1 MEKVQQQRI
10 HKHYLLLK
18 TKRNDIS
25 WVVRINHCHLVRIMR
40 IISTFIQNLLYHSHL
55 TCIWADH
62 HVGTRSRRWWQ
73 SDSEEKT
80 RKHCSKPLELFK
92 ETFSS
97 HVSGNKTAHFWL
109 HIWTFYC
116 CVGGKNKAGYF
127 CKMLGHFPIFDETST
142 HLPAVSLP
150 EKNGHFWWD
159 DGKTPDFFGTRCHN
173 FRAMIVTTPHPR
185 QSKSIAVASCT
196 MKKCKVSIHLL
207 VVASYIPQSRATEDM
222 HSWYIGE
229 YRIGN
234 WIRIWF

>member
-25 WVVRINHCHLVRIMR
+25 WVVKINHCHLVRIMR

-127 CKMLGHFPIFDETST
+127 CKMLGHFPIVFAATNTYFWRDVHTFTSCVAARKKRT
-142 HLPAVSLP
+142 LLMRWR
-150 EKNGHFWWD
+150 ENTRFFWD
-159 DGKTPDFFGTRCHN
+159 KMSQF
-173 FRAMIVTTPHPR
+173 
-185 QSKSIAVASCT
+185 QSHDSDNTS
-196 MKKCKVSIHLL
+196 
-207 VVASYIPQSRATEDM
+207 P
-222 HSWYIGE
+222 
-229 YRIGN
+229 
-234 WIRIWF
+234 

>member
-127 CKMLGHFPIFDETST
+127 CKMLGHFPTVFAATNTYFWRDVHTFTSCVAARKKRT
-142 HLPAVSLP
+142 LLMRWR
-150 EKNGHFWWD
+150 ENTRFFWD
-159 DGKTPDFFGTRCHN
+159 KMSQF
-173 FRAMIVTTPHPR
+173 
-185 QSKSIAVASCT
+185 
-196 MKKCKVSIHLL
+196 
-207 VVASYIPQSRATEDM
+207 QSRDSDNTSPKTVQKHCSCELHYEEM
-222 HSWYIGE
+222 
-229 YRIGN
+229 
-234 WIRIWF
+234 

>member
-25 WVVRINHCHLVRIMR
+25 WVVRINDCHLVRIMR

-127 CKMLGHFPIFDETST
+127 CKMLGHFPTVFAATNTYFWRDVHTFTSCVAARKKRT
-142 HLPAVSLP
+142 LLMRWR
-150 EKNGHFWWD
+150 ENTRFFWD
-159 DGKTPDFFGTRCHN
+159 KMSQF
-173 FRAMIVTTPHPR
+173 
-185 QSKSIAVASCT
+185 
-196 MKKCKVSIHLL
+196 
-207 VVASYIPQSRATEDM
+207 QSRDSDNT
-222 HSWYIGE
+222 SP
-229 YRIGN
+229 
-234 WIRIWF
+234 

>member
-116 CVGGKNKAGYF
+116 CVGGKKKAGYF
-127 CKMLGHFPIFDETST
+127 CKMLGHFPTVFAATNTYFWRDVHTFTSCVAARKKRT
-142 HLPAVSLP
+142 LLMRWR
-150 EKNGHFWWD
+150 ENTRFFWD
-159 DGKTPDFFGTRCHN
+159 KMSQF
-173 FRAMIVTTPHPR
+173 
-185 QSKSIAVASCT
+185 
-196 MKKCKVSIHLL
+196 
-207 VVASYIPQSRATEDM
+207 QSRDSDNT
-222 HSWYIGE
+222 SP
-229 YRIGN
+229 
-234 WIRIWF
+234 

>member
-116 CVGGKNKAGYF
+116 CVGGKNKAGHF
-127 CKMLGHFPIFDETST
+127 CKMLGHFPTVFAATNTYFWRDVHTFTSCVAARKKRT
-142 HLPAVSLP
+142 PLMRWR
-150 EKNGHFWWD
+150 ENTRFFWD
-159 DGKTPDFFGTRCHN
+159 KMSQF
-173 FRAMIVTTPHPR
+173 
-185 QSKSIAVASCT
+185 QSHDSDNTS
-196 MKKCKVSIHLL
+196 
-207 VVASYIPQSRATEDM
+207 P
-222 HSWYIGE
+222 
-229 YRIGN
+229 
-234 WIRIWF
+234 